1 MLLAALVT
9 LLALASPT
17 PAGAPATS
25 TIEAAL
31 VRGEDP
37 LLGDVERA
45 LRVRIPSLALVRQGS
60 ELPEG
65 AGLRA
70 FVELRRTSPAQV
82 QVSVILSDGRAYFRT
97 VETDAESP
105 ARPVAGALAL
115 LIAAIEDDSIAP
127 DQRDVPVPPAIA
139 APEPTPKVEAPACPA
154 VQPCPQPEPVRPPA
168 PPPAVELAPVLRT
181 GAVFGLG
188 PLAGTRGAMFGLG
201 LDVRWR
207 RGVMV
212 AADVKAITA
221 AIDGLPLS
229 RARVAAGVGYALR
242 RGAFELPIVGM
253 VGAEWWGVPG
263 AGEVSRRGA
272 NAAIRPLIGGGLRL
286 SPGALAQVGAV
297 RLRAG
302 ARVELWG
309 SGEPGPGGLRQPVV
323 GRPGGA
329 AWMGVGGAELSIGLE
344 LAVWIAPRRRGR

>member
-97 VETDAESP
+97 VDAE
-105 ARPVAGALAL
+105 AEAAGRPVAGALAL
-115 LIAAIEDDSIAP
+115 LIAAIEDDTVAP
-127 DQRDVPVPPAIA
+127 DERDVPVPPAIA
-139 APEPTPKVEAPACPA
+139 APEPEPAPAPVCPA
-154 VQPCPQPEPVRPPA
+154 VQACPEPPRVEPPP
-168 PPPAVELAPVLRT
+168 PPPAFELAPVLRS
-181 GAVFGLG
+181 GGVFGLG
-188 PLAGTRGAMFGLG
+188 PMAGVRGAAFGLG

-207 RGVMV
+207 RGAIV
-212 AADVKAITA
+212 AVDVQAIA
-221 AIDGLPLS
+221 AALDGLPLA
-229 RARVAAGVGYALR
+229 RARVAVGAGYGLR

-263 AGEVSRRGA
+263 VGEVTRRGGGA
-272 NAAIRPLIGGGLRL
+272 LRPLIGGGLRL
-286 SPGALAQVGAV
+286 SPGAYARVGGLG
-297 RLRAG
+297 LRAG

-309 SGEPGPGGLRQPVV
+309 SGEPGPGGLGQPVI

-329 AWMGVGGAELSIGLE
+329 PWMAVGGAELSLGFE
-344 LAVWIAPRRRGR
+344 LALWIAPRTRRR